1 MSGHPFPTT
10 PRVSFPQPAKAKM
23 PDTVSKNSGVSLSTE
38 PSGAGGVPHWAVT
51 SDLSG
56 QLVSRENAGAHGG
69 LRGEQPGDPAP
80 ALQGRARRPH
90 REMDTPPRSLTW
102 EPPWPRPLSAAT
114 APHPPVHQ
122 LSLTVGKGFCGDV
135 ARPGKAVNASGG
147 GARLGRTR
155 RAAHLQTA
163 CRPGRRTRDHAGEG
177 QNRTEENSEERP
189 PWPALSSSP
198 ARRNGQGPRGG
209 AGTRTAPGQRGSWD
223 TCVVT
228 CAQDKHA

>member
-1 MSGHPFPTT
+1 MTQ
-10 PRVSFPQPAKAKM
+10 PQPCKA
-23 PDTVSKNSGVSLSTE
+23 G
-38 PSGAGGVPHWAVT
+38 
-51 SDLSG
+51 
-56 QLVSRENAGAHGG
+56 
-69 LRGEQPGDPAP
+69 PGDPTE
-80 ALQGRARRPH
+80 RW
-90 REMDTPPRSLTW
+90 TPPQKLDRGATVAQAPVGSHR
-102 EPPWPRPLSAAT
+102 PPSPSTPAVSDSGQGVLRDT
-114 APHPPVHQ
+114 
-122 LSLTVGKGFCGDV
+122 

-147 GARLGRTR
+147 GAS
-155 RAAHLQTA
+155 HLQTA

-228 CAQDKHA
+228 CTRTSTRDAARAACPTLPAQLCPGPPIPPAPPPKDTHLPSQRWSVSSAEAPAE